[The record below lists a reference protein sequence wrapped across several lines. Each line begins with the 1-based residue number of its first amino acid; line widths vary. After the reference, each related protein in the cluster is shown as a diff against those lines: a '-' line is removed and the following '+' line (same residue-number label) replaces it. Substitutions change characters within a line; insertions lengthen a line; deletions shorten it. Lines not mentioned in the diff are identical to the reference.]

1 MAMQKFWILC
11 LLITLSSWVN
21 AQTDTGK
28 PIPAAAPNWARL
40 TDTTYT
46 IRFPKNWT
54 VDQSGLMGSRFFLF
68 APLDSANDVFREN
81 FNLIVNEMGQYPN
94 ATLEFLADGARQQ
107 VESLIEGVH
116 VEAFRLVHLDDK
128 KYYSFEYTGKQ
139 GVFNLHWKQRY
150 WLANNKFYVLTFTGE
165 AQQYSSYAPLAE
177 RILSSFLFR

>member
-1 MAMQKFWILC
+1 
-11 LLITLSSWVN
+11 
-21 AQTDTGK
+21 
-28 PIPAAAPNWARL
+28 
-40 TDTTYT
+40 
-46 IRFPKNWT
+46 
-54 VDQSGLMGSRFFLF
+54 
-68 APLDSANDVFREN
+68 
-81 FNLIVNEMGQYPN
+81 
-94 ATLEFLADGARQQ
+94 LADGARQQ

-139 GVFNLHWKQRY
+139 GFFNLHWKQRY